1 MYKIIPIKEEQILCS
16 IYWDAAVCI
25 PQPAEVMRRV
35 RAYMETNSVIAIE
48 MFQVSRDK
56 LLAPARNIPDVQ
68 VRDGSLRC
76 SRL

>member
-1 MYKIIPIKEEQILCS
+1 MKEMKYCHLVALRVNNQL
-16 IYWDAAVCI
+16 VFT
-25 PQPAEVMRRV
+25 MRN
-35 RAYMETNSVIAIE
+35 YGPIE

-56 LLAPARNIPDVQ
+56 LLAPARNIPGVQ

>member
-1 MYKIIPIKEEQILCS
+1 MYLYHIASYAIELKHFLES
-16 IYWDAAVCI
+16 V
-25 PQPAEVMRRV
+25 
-35 RAYMETNSVIAIE
+35 NSIE

-56 LLAPARNIPDVQ
+56 LLAPARNIPGVQ